1 MLFGVHQLVPP
12 QCEQAE
18 ACICLCLPHVPAGA
32 EEEEEGE
39 GEVVDGW
46 DMVRHVVLPP
56 PPSQPDEVEHWTRA
70 MFTDSTARQAGG
82 ARRGVQGQG
91 QGRPMGNDKLR
102 SLFGRGT

>member
-56 PPSQPDEVEHWTRA
+56 PPASQMRWSTGRVPC
-70 MFTDSTARQAGG
+70 SPTARHGRPGGHGG
-82 ARRGVQGQG
+82 ACR
-91 QGRPMGNDKLR
+91 
-102 SLFGRGT
+102 GRGRAGPWGMTS